1 MKTRQ
6 FGNTDMHITPIGFGT
21 WALGG
26 GSWAFGWGPQDDE
39 QSIAAIHRA
48 LDLGINWIDTA
59 AVYGLGHSEEIVARA
74 LKDRS
79 ERPYVFTKCSRV
91 WDENGEISSSLK
103 AQSIRRECEN
113 SLRRLQVDVIDL
125 YQVHWPMPES
135 ELEEGW
141 ETMAQL
147 KDEGK
152 VRYIGVCNFN
162 VEQMRRVMRIAP
174 ISTLQPPYS
183 LVKPEV
189 EEEIL
194 PFCQEQ
200 EIGVIVY
207 SPMMSGLLSGSMT
220 RERIAKLPDDDWRKR
235 DSEFQEPR
243 LSHNLALVEQL
254 QEIGYMHSRSPGEV
268 AIAWTLHNPA
278 VTAAIVG
285 ARRPEQVDSIIGA
298 AEFRLTEAEFD
309 QIEEFRKE
317 HP

>member
-26 GSWAFGWGPQDDE
+26 GGWAFGWGPQDDE

-91 WDENGEISSSLK
+91 WDDNGEISSSLK

-200 EIGVIVY
+200 EMGVIV
-207 SPMMSGLLSGSMT
+207 
-220 RERIAKLPDDDWRKR
+220 
-235 DSEFQEPR
+235 
-243 LSHNLALVEQL
+243 
-254 QEIGYMHSRSPGEV
+254 
-268 AIAWTLHNPA
+268 
-278 VTAAIVG
+278 
-285 ARRPEQVDSIIGA
+285 
-298 AEFRLTEAEFD
+298 
-309 QIEEFRKE
+309 
-317 HP
+317 